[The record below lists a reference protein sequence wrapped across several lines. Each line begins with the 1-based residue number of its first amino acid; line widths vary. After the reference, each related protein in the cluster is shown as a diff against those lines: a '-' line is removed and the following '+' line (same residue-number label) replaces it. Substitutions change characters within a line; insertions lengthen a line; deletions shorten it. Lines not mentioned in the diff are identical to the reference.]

1 MNSLGR
7 DITVGIMFIVGIFG
21 FLNGS
26 FIVSTIV
33 FAMSAVFSNLHLNAQ
48 RAEIPENI

>member
-33 FAMSAVFSNLHLNAQ
+33 FAMSAVFSNLHLNAE
-48 RAEIPENI
+48 AAKMPEKI

>member
-7 DITVGIMFIVGIFG
+7 DIAVGIMFIVGLFG

-33 FAMSAVFSNLHLNAQ
+33 FAMSAVFSNLHLNAE